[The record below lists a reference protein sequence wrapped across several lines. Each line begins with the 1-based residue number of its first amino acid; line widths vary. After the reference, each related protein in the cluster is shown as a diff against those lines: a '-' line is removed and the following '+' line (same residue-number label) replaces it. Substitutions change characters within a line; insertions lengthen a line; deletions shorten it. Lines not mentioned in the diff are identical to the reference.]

1 MKLKVP
7 GIKKNKETQSEGPVF
22 DLTGGS
28 NSSAEMLKSS
38 AADNSFGLIAPEEDA
53 FSVSVRNVEPLIRRI
68 DGEKKRLNWTGDIQL
83 NLSSAAI
90 LMVILGLLFTA
101 ADVPELV
108 FFALPGFLVYM
119 LIATMGSF
127 DDDKIKRIRLIVAAA
142 MGIALIAAL
151 IVFRNYISSGWALIM
166 DHLYDTAEIAQAY
179 IYDRFHVG
187 AMGEEHPYRSMHFA
201 AIWGSCLLGIIT
213 ALPPARFRRPLA
225 MIIAAFSM
233 IAFAYY
239 GIIPSWVCIAVMAA
253 AIVFLL
259 SRGSIMST
267 ATVLLAM
274 MIVFGAVTLID
285 PGENYGISRA
295 DENFRDRFALISSY
309 LDSSNSS
316 LEGLDELE
324 QQMQDQQDQETEDG
338 GSEFMAEHRGLI
350 VLAVIALILAALGAA
365 AGILIKR
372 IRDRQAKNRAGL
384 DSSDPKKAIIAMF
397 PYAVKWLQPAG
408 IETTGKNF
416 SSLMPVIRADVSEEY
431 AERYKEMYTLWQEA
445 AYSDHEMTEE
455 GRNKMN
461 SFMSDTID
469 MIRDKTNLRTRLVN
483 TVKYT
488 L

>member
-1 MKLKVP
+1 
-7 GIKKNKETQSEGPVF
+7 
-22 DLTGGS
+22 
-28 NSSAEMLKSS
+28 
-38 AADNSFGLIAPEEDA
+38 
-53 FSVSVRNVEPLIRRI
+53 
-68 DGEKKRLNWTGDIQL
+68 
-83 NLSSAAI
+83 
-90 LMVILGLLFTA
+90 
-101 ADVPELV
+101 
-108 FFALPGFLVYM
+108 
-119 LIATMGSF
+119 
-127 DDDKIKRIRLIVAAA
+127 
-142 MGIALIAAL
+142 
-151 IVFRNYISSGWALIM
+151 
-166 DHLYDTAEIAQAY
+166 
-179 IYDRFHVG
+179 
-187 AMGEEHPYRSMHFA
+187 
-201 AIWGSCLLGIIT
+201 
-213 ALPPARFRRPLA
+213 
-225 MIIAAFSM
+225 
-233 IAFAYY
+233 
-239 GIIPSWVCIAVMAA
+239 
-253 AIVFLL
+253 
-259 SRGSIMST
+259 MST

-309 LDSSNSS
+309 LESSNSS

-350 VLAVIALILAALGAA
+350 VLAVIALILAALGAS

-372 IRDRQAKNRAGL
+372 IRDRQAENRAGL

-408 IETTGKNF
+408 IETTGKTF

-455 GRNKMN
+455 CRNKMS

-469 MIRDKTNLRTRLVN
+469 MIRDKTNLRMRLLN
-483 TVKYT
+483 TVKYA

>member
-7 GIKKNKETQSEGPVF
+7 GIKKNKDAQSEGPVF

-38 AADNSFGLIAPEEDA
+38 IADNSFGLITPEEDA

-90 LMVILGLLFTA
+90 LMVLLGLLFTA

-142 MGIALIAAL
+142 MGIALIAAM

-201 AIWGSCLLGIIT
+201 AIWGSCLLGLIT

-239 GIIPSWVCIAVMAA
+239 GIIPSWVCIAVMTA

-309 LDSSNSS
+309 LESSNSS

-338 GSEFMAEHRGLI
+338 GSEFMAEHRTPVGSA
-350 VLAVIALILAALGAA
+350 LASLLFGFAEAI
-365 AGILIKR
+365 GIR
-372 IRDRQAKNRAGL
+372 IELLSQKIPP
-384 DSSDPKKAIIAMF
+384 SIIAMF